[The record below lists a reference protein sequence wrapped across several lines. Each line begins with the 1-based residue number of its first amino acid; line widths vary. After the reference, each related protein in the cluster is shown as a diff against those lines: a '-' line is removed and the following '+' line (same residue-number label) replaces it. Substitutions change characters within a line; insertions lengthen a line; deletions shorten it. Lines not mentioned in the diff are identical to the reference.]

1 MSEVYLCRVGRHS
14 HIGKFRNIRS
24 GNRPRGQV
32 VVLRTTRGIEM
43 GEVLSRTS
51 NASDSA
57 QFDPNEVIDATDGKI
72 LRSVTVEDHLLQK
85 QLEEAANTA
94 FDDCQRYLQKIDS
107 RDCLLEV
114 EPLMDGK
121 TLYFHFI
128 GTPDE
133 SVTNHLQS
141 LAEIFRD
148 TIQTSRFAKL
158 LEEGCGPGCGTEE
171 KGGCGTSGSCTV
183 CVIAKS
189 CKK

>member
-24 GNRPRGQV
+24 GNRPRGQA
-32 VVLRTTRGIEM
+32 VVLRTARGIEM

-51 NASDSA
+51 DVSETVQVAAKAVVDT
-57 QFDPNEVIDATDGKI
+57 TDGKI
-72 LRSVTVEDHLLQK
+72 LRSITAEDKLLQK
-85 QLEEAANTA
+85 QLDEAANTA
-94 FDDCQRYLQKIDS
+94 FEECQRYLREIDS

-128 GTPDE
+128 GIPTEAVSDY
-133 SVTNHLQS
+133 LQS
-141 LAEIFRD
+141 LAEIFRE
-148 TIQTSRFAKL
+148 TVQASQFAKL

-183 CVIAKS
+183 CVIAKN

>member
-1 MSEVYLCRVGRHS
+1 
-14 HIGKFRNIRS
+14 
-24 GNRPRGQV
+24 
-32 VVLRTTRGIEM
+32 M

-51 NASDSA
+51 DASESA
-57 QFDPNEVIDATDGKI
+57 QITTNGAIDATDGKI
-72 LRSVTVEDHLLQK
+72 LRSITAEDHLLQK
-85 QLEEAANTA
+85 QLDEAANTA
-94 FDDCQRYLQKIDS
+94 FEDCQCYLQKIDS

-128 GTPDE
+128 GTPDD

-141 LAEIFRD
+141 LAEIFRE

-189 CKK
+189 CQK